1 MNIKI
6 ITLQRE
12 LNCNDK
18 TENKWMYV
26 KKLTTKTSI
35 YKVLNLCCCGK
46 TKKFNLFNIIIS

>member
-26 KKLTTKTSI
+26 KKLITI
-35 YKVLNLCCCGK
+35 YTLSEDILDLH
-46 TKKFNLFNIIIS
+46 FA